1 MADIEGFIHRYD
13 LPDDQAA
20 GGPTLLLLHGT
31 GGDETSLLSL
41 GQALAPGA
49 GLLSPRGN
57 VSEGGAPRFFRR
69 LAEGIL
75 DQEDL
80 AFRTAELARFI
91 AAAATEYGFDP
102 GRVVAIGFSNGA
114 NIAASLLFRNP
125 GVLHGAALLSPMLP
139 FEPDTSPD
147 LSGTRVFIGAGQADP
162 LVPVVQVETLASL
175 YEVANAEVSVHWE
188 AGGHQITMT
197 EIDAART
204 WLNGDARSQ

>member
-1 MADIEGFIHRYD
+1 VADIEGFIHRYD
-13 LPDDQAA
+13 PPAGQIA

-31 GGDETSLLSL
+31 GGDENGLLSL
-41 GQALAPGA
+41 GQSLAPNA
-49 GLLSPRGN
+49 GLLSPRGK

-69 LAEGIL
+69 VAEGIL

-91 AAAATEYGFDP
+91 ASAATAYGFDAS
-102 GRVVAIGFSNGA
+102 RVVAVGFSNGA

-139 FEPDTSPD
+139 FEPESLPELD
-147 LSGTRVFIGAGQADP
+147 GTRVFIGAGQADP
-162 LVPVVQVETLASL
+162 LVPVAQVEALASL
-175 YEVANAEVSVHWE
+175 YEAANAEVSLHWE
-188 AGGHQITMT
+188 AGGHQITMA

-204 WLNGDARSQ
+204 WLNGDARSH